1 MWTFKKFG
9 SSFLIAHCS
18 GIHKTLI
25 RYKNGMYSLFIPGR
39 QLDAPSQYQSDV
51 PPQCPGCGES
61 VPESLVIQMKLLQ
74 D

>member
-1 MWTFKKFG
+1 MWTFRKFG

-25 RYKNGMYSLFIPGR
+25 RHKNGMYSLLIPSR
-39 QLDAPSQYQSDV
+39 HDDDPSQYQSDV
-51 PPQCPGCGES
+51 SPQCPGCWES
-61 VPESLVIQMKLLQ
+61 VPDSLVIQMKLLQ